1 MIQPLTGENMGDTRE
16 GGGADGT
23 STDVDNTSVQSIGS
37 KVPGVS
43 GENLGARSADNS
55 AGNTTN
61 ILTSLD
67 ADLASEDA
75 DFEPAPQN
83 VFELN
88 PRKVYSIVEV
98 DRILP
103 IVKRITQEYVE
114 KVQVLM
120 ARFESAKGRHDHK
133 LPQIERE
140 INESVQS
147 WQSKLEKLGLK
158 TKGLWIADFDS
169 GDGYFCWKYP
179 EEKVNFWHQYHDGF
193 GGRVKID
200 REKLLQSIKGGGVLT
215 PVVPKEKA
223 PDANV

>member
-1 MIQPLTGENMGDTRE
+1 MIQPRPGENMGDTRE
-16 GGGADGT
+16 GGGVDGT
-23 STDVDNTSVQSIGS
+23 GQNPSVQDTGS
-37 KVPGVS
+37 KVPGDS
-43 GENLGARSADNS
+43 GENPGASSDQ
-55 AGNTTN
+55 
-61 ILTSLD
+61 ILNQN
-67 ADLASEDA
+67 LASNRAE
-75 DFEPAPQN
+75 QN

-88 PRKVYSIVEV
+88 PRKVYSILEV

-140 INESVQS
+140 INEAVQG

-200 REKLLQSIKGGGVLT
+200 REKLLKATIT
-215 PVVPKEKA
+215 PVPSKEKA
-223 PDANV
+223 PDLNI

>member
-1 MIQPLTGENMGDTRE
+1 MGDTR
-16 GGGADGT
+16 DGDGLSDHSAT
-23 STDVDNTSVQSIGS
+23 GQLGI
-37 KVPGVS
+37 S
-43 GENLGARSADNS
+43 GENRD
-55 AGNTTN
+55 
-61 ILTSLD
+61 
-67 ADLASEDA
+67 SESPRNFA
-75 DFEPAPQN
+75 APEANPN

-88 PRKVYSIVEV
+88 PRKVYSISEV
-98 DRILP
+98 DRTLP
-103 IVKRITQEYVE
+103 IVRRITQEYVE

-120 ARFESAKGRHDHK
+120 VRFESAKGRHDHK

-140 INESVQS
+140 INEAVQS

-200 REKLLQSIKGGGVLT
+200 REQLSNRPPEQN
-215 PVVPKEKA
+215 P
-223 PDANV
+223 

>member
-1 MIQPLTGENMGDTRE
+1 MIEPRAGERMGDTGD
-16 GGGADGT
+16 GGG
-23 STDVDNTSVQSIGS
+23 QSGHSGS
-37 KVPGVS
+37 EIS
-43 GENLGARSADNS
+43 GEISSKGAIAD
-55 AGNTTN
+55 
-61 ILTSLD
+61 SL
-67 ADLASEDA
+67 
-75 DFEPAPQN
+75 N

-88 PRKVYSIVEV
+88 PRKIYSIGEV

-103 IVKRITQEYVE
+103 IVRRITQEYVE

-133 LPQIERE
+133 LPLIERE
-140 INESVQS
+140 INEAVQS

-193 GGRVKID
+193 GGRVKIN
-200 REKLLQSIKGGGVLT
+200 REQLNT
-215 PVVPKEKA
+215 EKTN
-223 PDANV
+223 PEEKKSTDVEKPLDHNL

>member
-1 MIQPLTGENMGDTRE
+1 MMIQPRAGENMGDTRE
-16 GGGADGT
+16 GGGVDGT
-23 STDVDNTSVQSIGS
+23 SADVDNSSVQSIGS

-43 GENLGARSADNS
+43 GEKPGAIILSAES
-55 AGNTTN
+55 GTT
-61 ILTSLD
+61 T
-67 ADLASEDA
+67 AVETAMEA
-75 DFEPAPQN
+75 APQN

-140 INESVQS
+140 INEAVQG

-200 REKLLQSIKGGGVLT
+200 REKLLKTVLT
-215 PVVPKEKA
+215 PAPAKEKA
-223 PDANV
+223 PDLNV

>member
-1 MIQPLTGENMGDTRE
+1 MIQPKAGENMGDTRDGE
-16 GGGADGT
+16 GLGGT
-23 STDVDNTSVQSIGS
+23 SATTKPDGSEVISGAAASPNNTENA
-37 KVPGVS
+37 VS
-43 GENLGARSADNS
+43 RANA
-55 AGNTTN
+55 T
-61 ILTSLD
+61 
-67 ADLASEDA
+67 
-75 DFEPAPQN
+75 N

-88 PRKVYSIVEV
+88 PRKVYSIIEV

-103 IVKRITQEYVE
+103 IVRRITQEYVE

-140 INESVQS
+140 INEAVQS

-158 TKGLWIADFDS
+158 TKGLWIADFAS

-193 GGRVKID
+193 GGRVKINREQLINATIEVANKAD
-200 REKLLQSIKGGGVLT
+200 RLAEEKPLEPNL
-215 PVVPKEKA
+215 
-223 PDANV
+223 